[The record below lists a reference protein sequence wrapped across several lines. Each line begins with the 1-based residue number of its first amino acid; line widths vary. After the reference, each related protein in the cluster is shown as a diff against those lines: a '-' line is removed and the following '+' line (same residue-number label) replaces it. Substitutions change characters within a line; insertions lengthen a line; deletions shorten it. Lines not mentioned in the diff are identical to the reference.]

1 MNVKGTCENRFLK
14 VKDLFNELHAS
25 DREIWSSFSV
35 YKDGKPLID
44 LWGGYKDQE
53 KTSPWE
59 KNTLAT
65 VWSTTKGIA
74 AITIAYAYEKGLI
87 DYE

>member
-14 VKDLFNELHAS
+14 VKDLFSELHAS
-25 DREIWSSFSV
+25 DREIGSSFSV

-53 KTSPWE
+53 KTSPVFQA
-59 KNTLAT
+59 NP
-65 VWSTTKGIA
+65 
-74 AITIAYAYEKGLI
+74 
-87 DYE
+87 